1 MATRV
6 LRPSKRA
13 FLCIPPE
20 CLTACKIWR
29 GVENFHCPRCLTVL
43 QRLVLKWLQ
52 ILLSEITSP
61 CHPWRFPFFSSILSI
76 IRSRLFVRSFLF
88 IYLFILSRVIT
99 RFYEYRA
106 TLCARCYF
114 NLSPSMCFLNKFN
127 FGFFVWIV
135 VTFTSYDDTSFACLN
150 CKALGFENLRLVG
163 YGASENITAQVKNGY
178 FLTYLLSQTALI
190 LHKPITW
197 SLNP

>member
-1 MATRV
+1 MTSNLIIRNNV
-6 LRPSKRA
+6 TLPSLTLPL
-13 FLCIPPE
+13 FL
-20 CLTACKIWR
+20 
-29 GVENFHCPRCLTVL
+29 VHSQHN
-43 QRLVLKWLQ
+43 
-52 ILLSEITSP
+52 S
-61 CHPWRFPFFSSILSI
+61 FSSL
-76 IRSRLFVRSFLF
+76 RAFLF
-88 IYLFILSRVIT
+88 IYLFIYFLLSRVIT

-135 VTFTSYDDTSFACLN
+135 VTFTSYDETSFACLN

-163 YGASENITAQVKNGY
+163 YGASKNITAQVKNGY

-197 SLNP
+197 SLNPYYEWGVEGVRLVLKNAISRLLSLFLLSFEQHWPVRNL